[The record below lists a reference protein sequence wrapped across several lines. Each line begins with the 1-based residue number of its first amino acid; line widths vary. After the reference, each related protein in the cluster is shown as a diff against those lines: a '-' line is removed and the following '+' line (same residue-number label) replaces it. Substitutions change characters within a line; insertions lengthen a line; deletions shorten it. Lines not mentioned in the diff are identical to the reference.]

1 MAGFESNDF
10 SAPRETRSPS
20 LTTVELVEVG
30 GREVGRYTFEP
41 GWRWSECIKPVTGT
55 DSCQVE
61 HLGYMVSGSMHL
73 VHDDGTTGDMT
84 PGAVYHVAPGHDAWV
99 TSDEPAVLIEFA
111 DPADY
116 AKG

>member
-20 LTTVELVEVG
+20 LTTVELVDVG

-61 HLGYMVSGSMHL
+61 HLGYMVSWY
-73 VHDDGTTGDMT
+73 T
-84 PGAVYHVAPGHDAWV
+84 APGHDAWV